1 MLRLR
6 LKKPRWFKGL
16 LLSLLFTGA
25 CGVSQELY
33 SARTTDLDR
42 CQTELTRSQGDL
54 TTARARSDEEAGAR
68 EHAQTVEMEYLKLR
82 QNLKATETQLDELRR
97 ARAQAEQRS
106 DLYRSLVSRLKEM
119 IDAKTLAVEI
129 RKGKMLVKL
138 GDAVLFDPGKADLKP
153 TGESALRTV
162 AAALREI
169 PDRDFVIAGHTDN
182 LPIKSSPYRSN
193 WELSTARAVTVVR
206 FLQQEGVN
214 PSHLAAAGYS
224 EFDRLVDNDTPEHR
238 AQNRRIEIVVMPKLE
253 ELPKFEVP
261 PPDAGIENESEPAP
275 IPPPAPSALVAP
287 PTADGGVTV
296 PDAGAPTPSA
306 APAPAPATTKA
317 PPPKAPAPPTH

>member
-1 MLRLR
+1 M
-6 LKKPRWFKGL
+6 KKPRRFKGL
-16 LLSLLFTGA
+16 LVGLLLLGG

-33 SARTTDLDR
+33 NARTTDLDR
-42 CQTELTRSQGDL
+42 CHAELTRTQGDL
-54 TTARARSDEEAGAR
+54 ASARARSDEEAGAR

-82 QNLKATETQLDELRR
+82 QNLKATEDQLDELRR

-106 DLYRSLVSRLKEM
+106 DLYRSLMNKLRGM

-138 GDAVLFDPGKADLKP
+138 GDQVLFDPGKADLKP
-153 TGESALRTV
+153 TGETALRQV

-169 PDRDFVIAGHTDN
+169 PDRDFLVAGHTDN
-182 LPIKSSPYRSN
+182 LPIKSSPYKSN

-206 FLQQEGVN
+206 FLQQEGVD

-224 EFDRLVDNDTPEHR
+224 EFDRLVDNDTPDHR

-253 ELPKFEVP
+253 ELPQ
-261 PPDAGIENESEPAP
+261 IEMPAT
-275 IPPPAPSALVAP
+275 PPPAA
-287 PTADGGVTV
+287 V
-296 PDAGAPTPSA
+296 PE
-306 APAPAPATTKA
+306 PATTEA
-317 PPPKAPAPPTH
+317 APPKAPTPPTP

>member
-193 WELSTARAVTVVR
+193 WELST
-206 FLQQEGVN
+206 
-214 PSHLAAAGYS
+214 
-224 EFDRLVDNDTPEHR
+224 
-238 AQNRRIEIVVMPKLE
+238 
-253 ELPKFEVP
+253 
-261 PPDAGIENESEPAP
+261 
-275 IPPPAPSALVAP
+275 
-287 PTADGGVTV
+287 
-296 PDAGAPTPSA
+296 
-306 APAPAPATTKA
+306 
-317 PPPKAPAPPTH
+317 